1 MPQNPYITFKST
13 KSNDSNSFR
22 FLGCNFELSSPTSRG
37 DKSQSPLLHTHNC
50 NKNFRMNTMLS
61 LTFNSTL
68 WSMFTQYDYLFK
80 KASPINTG
88 NTYKLWEG
96 TLPCQWAVDY
106 QLQWQR
112 SPRTA
117 VLSVDKI
124 AASPAQSTLHQMWA
138 LTERSWRNVTSS
150 LESRHWCWR
159 WGSRCVEI
167 CEEWLWAEYPSPQNS
182 SRLSTVI

>member
-1 MPQNPYITFKST
+1 MPKNPYITFKST

-22 FLGCNFELSSPTSRG
+22 FLGCNFELSSPTSRV

-50 NKNFRMNTMLS
+50 NNNFRMNTIAIHNIQLNP
-61 LTFNSTL
+61 LIDVHTIRL
-68 WSMFTQYDYLFK
+68 LVK

-124 AASPAQSTLHQMWA
+124 AVSPAQSTLHQMWA

-150 LESRHWCWR
+150 LESRRWC
-159 WGSRCVEI
+159 
-167 CEEWLWAEYPSPQNS
+167 
-182 SRLSTVI
+182 